1 MAVKKI
7 GGKKTS
13 WRLYLIIV
21 AAVIVVSGGVYFWFT
36 FHYNNLT
43 RYQAILSQYYK
54 FRAEDNKDG
63 LNALEAGDFE
73 DELSS
78 LNVKGAGYVLY
89 AYTLSDETFTNK
101 TNEVIQ
107 VKKIT
112 FSITLNENNSSV
124 SYIGEAYLA
133 DQGNNVKIEY
143 IKKIY
148 TKGVNITKLWEKS
161 PYPLRG

>member
-7 GGKKTS
+7 GGKKTG
-13 WRLYLIIV
+13 WRLILIII
-21 AAVIVVSGGVYFWFT
+21 AAVIVVSGGVYFWVT

-43 RYQAILSQYYK
+43 KYQAVLSQYFK
-54 FRAEDNKDG
+54 FRAEENKEG

-78 LNVKGAGYVLY
+78 LNVKGSGYVLY
-89 AYTLSDETFTNK
+89 AYTLTDETFTNK
-101 TNEVIQ
+101 TNEVIR

-124 SYIGEAYLA
+124 SYIAEAYLA
-133 DQGNNVKIEY
+133 GQDNSVKLEY

-161 PYPLRG
+161 PYKA